1 MQTTGPKP
9 AGVEIPDMKHLT
21 SILIIA
27 ALSLPT
33 LAVAKSDKH
42 STKDKAHSSV
52 PDNDPRWSNW
62 PHAPETQAGR
72 SYSKLVRIEYG
83 GPVERNFESGR
94 R

>member
-1 MQTTGPKP
+1 
-9 AGVEIPDMKHLT
+9 MKRLT
-21 SILIIA
+21 SVLVIA
-27 ALSLPT
+27 AMTLPAI
-33 LAVAKSDKH
+33 AVAEGETQNQAKTEKN
-42 STKDKAHSSV
+42 V

-62 PHAPETQAGR
+62 PHQPETQAGR

>member
-1 MQTTGPKP
+1 MTRLKT
-9 AGVEIPDMKHLT
+9 
-21 SILIIA
+21 ILAIA
-27 ALSLPT
+27 ALTLP
-33 LAVAKSDKH
+33 AVAVAEGDAQT
-42 STKDKAHSSV
+42 STKAHKSV